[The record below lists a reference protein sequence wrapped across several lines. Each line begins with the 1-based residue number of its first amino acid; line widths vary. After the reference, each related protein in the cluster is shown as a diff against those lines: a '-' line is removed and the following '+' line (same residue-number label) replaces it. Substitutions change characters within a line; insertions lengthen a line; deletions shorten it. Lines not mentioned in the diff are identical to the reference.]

1 MRPLTFITGVI
12 LGSAGALGSV
22 LGLIIFFRWVMTR
35 DATLDQTV
43 VQSDLPIGEILRDM
57 CIFTGLSLVALA
69 AFLGEL
75 RLKSWRHAADFV
87 LAVTLSGV
95 LTWFFAEEQT
105 RLADLAL
112 LAVIAA
118 AGAVVLG
125 VASRLG
131 LIARVTR
138 WLGG

>member
-22 LGLIIFFRWVMTR
+22 LGLIVFFRWVMTR

-43 VQSDLPIGEILRDM
+43 VQSDLPLGEILRDM
-57 CIFTGLSLVALA
+57 CIFMGLSLVALA

-75 RLKSWRHAADFV
+75 RQKSWRHPADFV
-87 LAVTLSGV
+87 LAVTLCGV
-95 LTWFFAEEQT
+95 LVWFFAAPET

-112 LAVIAA
+112 LVLVAA
-118 AGAVVLG
+118 LGAVALTL
-125 VASRLG
+125 AARLG
-131 LIARVTR
+131 LLARVTR
-138 WLGG
+138 WLGE